1 MTAINFKKFAVSF
14 LIFAM
19 SAPVWAQ
26 NNELTLPE
34 GTKIRVRLEQEV
46 SSATAE
52 QGQPVEL
59 SVAEDVKVGDMV
71 VIKQGAAV
79 VGTITEAVPKRHM
92 GRTGKIDFSV
102 DRVVSADGSSIPLR
116 YSPIRKEGGSH
127 GLATGL
133 LTAGAWVAFWPAAP
147 FVLLMHGKDVT
158 IHRGIELSVFTD
170 QTFAMKNMAGPV
182 TNTSNLPLAAP
193 TPAPAAPA
201 GVAVQV
207 TSQPAGAEIT
217 VDGAF
222 VGNTPATLQMT
233 PGLHRISMKSGKST
247 WERDMQVQTG
257 NIVPVSAV
265 LAR

>member
-1 MTAINFKKFAVSF
+1 MKTNLKKFWRGDKTMTNFKTFAVSL
-14 LIFAM
+14 LICAV

-26 NNELTLPE
+26 SNDTVLPE
-34 GTKIRVRLEQEV
+34 GTKIRVRLEQEL

-59 SVAEDVKVGDMV
+59 SVAEDVKVGDTV

-92 GRTGKIDFSV
+92 GRTGKIDFSI
-102 DRVVSADGSSIPLR
+102 DRVVSTDGTSIPLR

-158 IHRGIELSVFTD
+158 IHRGIEVSVFTD
-170 QTFAMKNMAGPV
+170 QTFAMKN
-182 TNTSNLPLAAP
+182 AA
-193 TPAPAAPA
+193 PAPAAAAPSIVSA
-201 GVAVQV
+201 AAATPVAVQV
-207 TSQPAGAEIT
+207 TSQP
-217 VDGAF
+217 V
-222 VGNTPATLQMT
+222 
-233 PGLHRISMKSGKST
+233 
-247 WERDMQVQTG
+247 ERKLLWTALS
-257 NIVPVSAV
+257 SA
-265 LAR
+265 ARQPPCR

>member
-1 MTAINFKKFAVSF
+1 MTAINFRKFAVSF
-14 LIFAM
+14 LICAV
-19 SAPVWAQ
+19 SVPVWAQ
-26 NNELTLPE
+26 NNDVILPE
-34 GTKIRVRLEQEV
+34 GTKIRVRLEQEI

-59 SVAEDVKVGDMV
+59 SVTEDVRVGDTV
-71 VIKQGAAV
+71 VIRQGAAV

-170 QTFAMKNMAGPV
+170 QTFAVKNTGAPV
-182 TNTSNLPLAAP
+182 ANSSLVH
-193 TPAPAAPA
+193 TPSPAASTP
-201 GVAVQV
+201 VSVQV

-222 VGNTPATLQMT
+222 VGSTPATLQMT

-247 WERDMQVQTG
+247 WERDMQVQAG
-257 NIVPVSAV
+257 SIVPVSAV
-265 LAR
+265 LSR

>member
-1 MTAINFKKFAVSF
+1 MTARNFKKLAVS
-14 LIFAM
+14 LMICAV

-26 NNELTLPE
+26 STDTVLPE
-34 GTKIRVRLEQEV
+34 GTKIRVRLEQEL

-59 SVAEDVKVGDMV
+59 SVAEDVKVGDVV

-79 VGTITEAVPKRHM
+79 VGTITETVPKRHM
-92 GRTGKIDFSV
+92 GRTGKLDFSI
-102 DRVVSADGSSIPLR
+102 DRVVSIEGSSIPLR

-158 IHRGIELSVFTD
+158 VHRGIEVNVFTD
-170 QTFAMKNMAGPV
+170 QTFAMKNAAP
-182 TNTSNLPLAAP
+182 AP
-193 TPAPAAPA
+193 TPAVLSAAAALP
-201 GVAVQV
+201 VAVQV

-217 VDGAF
+217 VEGAF
-222 VGNTPATLQMT
+222 VGSTPATLQMS
-233 PGLHRISMKSGKST
+233 PGVHRISMKSGKSS
-247 WERDMQVQTG
+247 WERDMQVQSG
-257 NIVPVSAV
+257 NIVPVNAV
-265 LAR
+265 LTR